1 MTNQTAVSSLDDS
14 NTVSSQSKLRGS
26 KYKRKSDKE
35 SGTPDIMDIIR
46 EADRRSLKQQNSSDK
61 RPNERESAAGLR
73 LKKIMRRPADN
84 KDSLE
89 LVQELRKKIRE
100 AVHNKSSIE
109 LGPELFDPK
118 LLNAFRATLAGT
130 GAENRKPTV
139 DVRAKRSLLQK
150 GKVREN
156 LTKKIYG
163 TGGKRQRAW
172 TRECEV
178 EFWKHRCTQT
188 SKPEKIQALKS
199 VLDLLRAN
207 SDDMEKMPG
216 NEKEKKGSILS
227 RLYLADTSVFPRK
240 NDIQPVA
247 SLKAVATPDHKKPN
261 CLIEIPSNN
270 QSDRNHNTSI
280 QVTVPPLESKETK
293 KTIKDVNSETAS
305 SDAQLKQYPK
315 GVSGTK
321 IPSVKDM
328 ASKPDTMKGDK
339 RKWAMDL
346 LARKTAASGK
356 NMQEKEE
363 DNTILKGNYALLV
376 LRCIIYLF
384 ISLARF
390 SPFLV
395 NFQLD

>member
-1 MTNQTAVSSLDDS
+1 MTNQTALPSLDDS
-14 NTVSSQSKLRGS
+14 NTVSNQSKPRGS
-26 KYKRKSDKE
+26 KYKRKSEKE
-35 SGTPDIMDIIR
+35 SGSCDIMDIIK
-46 EADRRSLKQQNSSDK
+46 ETDRRSQKHPKHQNSSDK
-61 RPNERESAAGLR
+61 RPNERETAAGLR

-100 AVHNKSSIE
+100 AVHNKSSVE

-130 GAENRKPTV
+130 GVENRKPTLN
-139 DVRAKRSLLQK
+139 VRAKRSYLQK

-188 SKPEKIQALKS
+188 SKPEKIEALKS
-199 VLDLLRAN
+199 VLDILRAN
-207 SDDMEKMPG
+207 SDDVEKMPG
-216 NEKEKKGSILS
+216 NEQEKKGSILS
-227 RLYLADTSVFPRK
+227 RLYLADNSVFPRK
-240 NDIQPVA
+240 NDIRPVA
-247 SLKAVATPDHKKPN
+247 ALDQKTPN
-261 CLIEIPSNN
+261 CLTEKALVN
-270 QSDRNHNTSI
+270 QSDRNPQNNTLSQGI
-280 QVTVPPLESKETK
+280 VPPLESKETK
-293 KTIKDVNSETAS
+293 KTTKDVKSETAS
-305 SDAQLKQYPK
+305 SDSL
-315 GVSGTK
+315 
-321 IPSVKDM
+321 
-328 ASKPDTMKGDK
+328 KGDK

-376 LRCIIYLF
+376 LTII
-384 ISLARF
+384 I
-390 SPFLV
+390 
-395 NFQLD
+395 